1 MTTKEIVEAIL
12 YICPDSYKSFR
23 AAHVINDTD
32 RNWTAKEHNEYPFI
46 SAFTDPKFL
55 IIISKQIH
63 VFIIGE
69 ISSRKSYNIIN
80 IEGFNADHMTL
91 NKGGL
96 SAHIKNLVSEKLFLS
111 DSLNDRII
119 FIKNNKPYIFNKKS
133 VKGTIF
139 SKGDWSLGSDI
150 YDVSIPTYQTNA
162 WEILKAIYQ
171 EF

>member
-1 MTTKEIVEAIL
+1 
-12 YICPDSYKSFR
+12 
-23 AAHVINDTD
+23 
-32 RNWTAKEHNEYPFI
+32 
-46 SAFTDPKFL
+46 
-55 IIISKQIH
+55 
-63 VFIIGE
+63 
-69 ISSRKSYNIIN
+69 
-80 IEGFNADHMTL
+80 MTL